1 MSGNTQNRAKLLPGS
16 KNGQPIIMW
25 DGEPVHFPV
34 QDELVLHAT
43 KDGTPP
49 PPQAKVI
56 DASGRVLCTY
66 DAGLEEVITETAEAE
81 VRSKARATVE
91 RLQALLD
98 SGRTALAARPGG
110 PAGSDMEEDRNEDDD
125 EDHDE
130 DHDEDYDEDY
140 DEEDDEGDESFSFSL
155 ELAGEGGRFRGFL
168 RHASRGAT
176 AYLIWAF
183 LLPLIETMV
192 TGMPGESGIL
202 FITAIA
208 GLFLPIIAFLN
219 GVAAVFDL
227 LDML

>member
-1 MSGNTQNRAKLLPGS
+1 MSTDMSGNTPNRAKLLPGS

-25 DGEPVHFPV
+25 DGDPVQFPV

-43 KDGTPP
+43 EDGTPP

-66 DAGLEEVITETAEAE
+66 EAGLEEVITETAEAE
-81 VRSKARATVE
+81 VRAKARATVE
-91 RLQALLD
+91 KLQALLE

-110 PAGSDMEEDRNEDDD
+110 PAGSDMEEDRNEDDGD
-125 EDHDE
+125 ED
-130 DHDEDYDEDY
+130 
-140 DEEDDEGDESFSFSL
+140 DEEDEEGDKPFTFSRR
-155 ELAGEGGRFRGFL
+155 LAGEGGRFRGFI
-168 RHASRGAT
+168 RHASRGAA

-183 LLPLIETMV
+183 LLPLIETIAA
-192 TGMPGESGIL
+192 GMPGESGIL

>member
-1 MSGNTQNRAKLLPGS
+1 MSGNQNRAKLLPGS

-43 KDGTPP
+43 EGGTPP

-66 DAGLEEVITETAEAE
+66 EASLEEVITETAEAE
-81 VRSKARATVE
+81 VRARARATVE
-91 RLQALLD
+91 RLQALLEA
-98 SGRTALAARPGG
+98 GRTALAARPGG
-110 PAGSDMEEDRNEDDD
+110 PAGSDMEDNEDEDD
-125 EDHDE
+125 GD
-130 DHDEDYDEDY
+130 DYDED
-140 DEEDDEGDESFSFSL
+140 DEEDDDSFSVSV
-155 ELAGEGGRFRGFL
+155 EVSGNGARSPMRAFL
-168 RHASRGAT
+168 RHASRGAA

-183 LLPLIETMV
+183 LLPLIETV
-192 TGMPGESGIL
+192 VAGMPGEGGIL

-219 GVAAVFDL
+219 GIAAVFDL
-227 LDML
+227 FDML

>member
-25 DGEPVHFPV
+25 DGDPVQFPV
-34 QDELVLHAT
+34 RDELVLHAT
-43 KDGTPP
+43 EDGTPP

-66 DAGLEEVITETAEAE
+66 EAGLEEVITETAEAE
-81 VRSKARATVE
+81 VRAKARATVE
-91 RLQALLD
+91 RLQALLE

-110 PAGSDMEEDRNEDDD
+110 PAGSDLEDDDD
-125 EDHDE
+125 EDYDE
-130 DHDEDYDEDY
+130 EYDEEYDEDYDEDY
-140 DEEDDEGDESFSFSL
+140 DEEDG
-155 ELAGEGGRFRGFL
+155 LAGDSGRFRGLL
-168 RHASRGAT
+168 RHASRGAA

-183 LLPLIETMV
+183 LLPVIETMV

-219 GVAAVFDL
+219 GVAAVCDL